1 MRRDS
6 IPLPADHVLSLL
18 SQSLNPSLLLFIR
31 LSLFLN
37 LPLLLPDDL
46 DEDRDDV
53 HGVYSLAEVSV
64 DQRGG
69 GVRIQDVELVGADLV
84 RPCVIAEEDI
94 P

>member
-6 IPLPADHVLSLL
+6 IPLPADHVLSFL
-18 SQSLNPSLLLFIR
+18 SQSLNPSLLPFS
-31 LSLFLN
+31 LSLFLK
-37 LPLLLPDDL
+37 LPLLLLHDL
-46 DEDRDDV
+46 GEDRDDV

-64 DQRGG
+64 DQWSG